1 LQNNINLV
9 TFKIQIFNRFLM
21 LNKFLLLI
29 FLSSTNLFLSQT
41 IRPEL
46 KGVVLDDSDGEPI
59 LGAKII
65 ASDGQKTITNI
76 LGEFIILKPTYPST
90 LIVSMFGFLSDTISI
105 SKDALLRINLK
116 KQVLEVS
123 TVVVTASRR
132 NQNIEDVPISMEII
146 RPELINNKGLAN
158 LEQVV
163 DQSPGVY
170 AMDGQVSIRGGGGF
184 AYGAGSR
191 VALLWNGVPMMSP
204 DIGDAKWNAI
214 PMEQT
219 SQIEILKGASSVLYG
234 SGALNGIIALTEKEP
249 SPKGNFSAKV
259 QSGVYGDPRRKSMQW
274 WDKNPTFHLVD
285 VYFGKS
291 FKNIGFTIGANAY
304 IDSGFRQGEN
314 EERYRIN
321 GSIYFK
327 PKKHSKLRTGISY
340 NAQYQDLGVFILW
353 KNDSMGY
360 QAQDNTLQR
369 QKAIRINV
377 DPYLKFYDK
386 YKNHHQLKTRYYL
399 VTTGND
405 ATVGDASIAD
415 LFYADY
421 QFQRKF
427 GTSINLSTGI
437 THNLGQVKSW
447 VFGDHISNN
456 SALYGQ
462 VESKFKLFDIT
473 TGIRIEH
480 YKLDDMKADSRFFI
494 NDSLSIPVNAI
505 FRMGLHYKLNPSSHL
520 RASFG
525 QGVRFPSIAERFI
538 STSIGGLTIFKNPN
552 LRPEKGWSSEIG
564 WKQIVK
570 IGNSWKGFFDVAAFI
585 NEYSNMTEFTF
596 GIYNPLTGES
606 LSSNGI
612 LDTETYNELLAQ
624 GIVLSQLVGFRATN
638 AEKARITG
646 LEFSFNSQ
654 GKIGNVELTTLMGYT
669 YMNPISLNQDPTY
682 RVSFSD
688 STSNMLKYRFNHL
701 AKIDI
706 QASYK
711 KFSFGI
717 SSRYNSFMKNIDLM
731 FILPIQTETGA
742 QFILPGLKEYRQKYN
757 KGSLVFDTRIM
768 FSITKELK
776 LNAIVNNLFNA
787 EYVSRPADLQA
798 PRNFLLQLQYAF

>member
-1 LQNNINLV
+1 MPKYFILFIL
-9 TFKIQIFNRFLM
+9 IL
-21 LNKFLLLI
+21 LNSKVFFSQTKGIVLDASNGDPI
-29 FLSSTNLFLSQT
+29 IGARIVLSS
-41 IRPEL
+41 
-46 KGVVLDDSDGEPI
+46 
-59 LGAKII
+59 
-65 ASDGQKTITNI
+65 GQKSITSNS
-76 LGEFIILKPTYPST
+76 GEFILSNVKYPNS
-90 LIVSMFGFLSDTISI
+90 LVVSMMGFISETVKL
-105 SKDALLRINLK
+105 SKDTLLTINLK
-116 KQVLEVS
+116 TQVQEIS
-123 TVVVTASRR
+123 DVVVTASRR

-146 RPELINNKGLAN
+146 KPELINNKGFSN
-158 LEQVV
+158 LEQAV

-204 DIGDAKWNAI
+204 DVGDAKWNAI

-259 QSGVYGDPRRKSMQW
+259 QSGVYGNPRRKSMQW
-274 WDKNPTFHLVD
+274 WDKNPTFHLAD

-291 FKNIGFTIGANAY
+291 YKYLGYTVGANAY
-304 IDSGFRQGEN
+304 LDSGFRQGEN
-314 EERYRIN
+314 EKRFRLN
-321 GSIYFK
+321 GSFYFK
-327 PKKHSKLRTGISY
+327 PKSNSKLKAGLSY

-353 KNDSMGY
+353 KNDTLGY
-360 QAQDNTLQR
+360 QAQDNTLSR

-377 DPYLKFYDK
+377 DPYIKFYDK
-386 YKNHHQLKTRYYL
+386 FQNQHQLKTRYYI
-399 VTTGND
+399 VTTGSD
-405 ATVGDASIAD
+405 AKVGDASIAD

-427 GTSINLSTGI
+427 GTSINLSAGI

-447 VFGDHISNN
+447 VFGDHISSN

-462 VESKFKLFDIT
+462 VESKFKQLDIT
-473 TGIRIEH
+473 AGMRIEH

-494 NDSLSIPVNAI
+494 NDSLSIPVYPI
-505 FRMGLHYKLNPSSHL
+505 FRMGMHYKLTPATHL

-525 QGVRFPSIAERFI
+525 QGVRFPSIAERFV
-538 STSIGGLTIFKNPN
+538 STSVGGLTIFKNPN
-552 LRPEKGWSSEIG
+552 LKPEKGWSSELG
-564 WKQIVK
+564 FKQLVK
-570 IGNSWKGFFDVAAFI
+570 LGSSWKGFFDVAAFI

-612 LDTETYNELLAQ
+612 LDTEAYNELIAQ

-646 LEFSFNSQ
+646 LELSFNSQ
-654 GKIGNVELTTLMGYT
+654 GKIGEVELTSLLGYT

-682 RVSFSD
+682 RISFSD
-688 STSNMLKYRFNHL
+688 STSNMLKYRFKHL
-701 AKIDI
+701 IKLDI
-706 QASYK
+706 QATYK
-711 KFSFGI
+711 KFSLGI
-717 SSRYNSFMKNIDLM
+717 SLRYNSFMKNIDLM
-731 FILPIQTETGA
+731 FEEPILTDTGQ
-742 QFILPGLKEYRQKYN
+742 QFILPGLKEYRKN
-757 KGSLVFDTRIM
+757 NSSGALVFDSRFIYH
-768 FSITKELK
+768 ITKEMK
-776 LNAIVNNLFNA
+776 LNLIVNNLFNA

>member
-1 LQNNINLV
+1 MTRYFILFIL
-9 TFKIQIFNRFLM
+9 IL
-21 LNKFLLLI
+21 LNSTVFFSQTKGIVLDASNGDPI
-29 FLSSTNLFLSQT
+29 IGARIVLSS
-41 IRPEL
+41 
-46 KGVVLDDSDGEPI
+46 
-59 LGAKII
+59 
-65 ASDGQKTITNI
+65 GQKSITSNS
-76 LGEFIILKPTYPST
+76 GEFILSNVKYPNS
-90 LIVSMFGFLSDTISI
+90 LVVSMMGFISETVKL
-105 SKDALLRINLK
+105 SKDTLLTINLK
-116 KQVLEVS
+116 TQVQEIS
-123 TVVVTASRR
+123 DVVVTASRR

-146 RPELINNKGLAN
+146 KPELINNKGFSN
-158 LEQVV
+158 LEQAV

-204 DIGDAKWNAI
+204 DLGDAKWNAI

-259 QSGVYGDPRRKSMQW
+259 QSGVYGNPRRKSMQW
-274 WDKNPTFHLVD
+274 WDKNPTFHLAD

-291 FKNIGFTIGANAY
+291 YKYLGYTVGANAY
-304 IDSGFRQGEN
+304 LDSGFRQGEN
-314 EERYRIN
+314 EKRFRLN
-321 GSIYFK
+321 GSFYFK
-327 PKKHSKLRTGISY
+327 PKSNSKLKAGLSY

-353 KNDSMGY
+353 KNDSQGY
-360 QAQDNTLQR
+360 QAQDNTLSR

-377 DPYLKFYDK
+377 DPYIKFYDK
-386 YKNHHQLKTRYYL
+386 FQNQHQLKTRYYI
-399 VTTGND
+399 VTTGSD
-405 ATVGDASIAD
+405 AKVGDASIAD

-427 GTSINLSTGI
+427 GTSINLSAGI

-447 VFGDHISNN
+447 VFGDHISSN

-462 VESKFKLFDIT
+462 VESKFKQLDIT
-473 TGIRIEH
+473 AGMRIEH

-494 NDSLSIPVNAI
+494 NDSLSIPVYPI
-505 FRMGLHYKLNPSSHL
+505 FRMGLHYKLTPATHL

-525 QGVRFPSIAERFI
+525 QGVRFPSIAERFV
-538 STSIGGLTIFKNPN
+538 STSVGGLTIFKNPN
-552 LRPEKGWSSEIG
+552 LKPEKGWSSELG
-564 WKQIVK
+564 FKQLVK
-570 IGNSWKGFFDVAAFI
+570 LGSSWKGFLDVAAFI

-606 LSSNGI
+606 LNSNGI
-612 LDTETYNELLAQ
+612 LDTEAYNELIAQ

-646 LEFSFNSQ
+646 LELSFNSQ
-654 GKIGNVELTTLMGYT
+654 GKIGEVELTSLLGYT

-682 RVSFSD
+682 RISFSD
-688 STSNMLKYRFNHL
+688 STSNMLKYRFKHL
-701 AKIDI
+701 IKLDI

-711 KFSFGI
+711 KFSLGI
-717 SSRYNSFMKNIDLM
+717 SLRYNSFMKNIDLM
-731 FILPIQTETGA
+731 FEEPILTDAGQ
-742 QFILPGLKEYRQKYN
+742 QFILPGLREYRKN
-757 KGSLVFDTRIM
+757 NSNGALVFDSRFI
-768 FSITKELK
+768 FHITKEMK
-776 LNAIVNNLFNA
+776 LNLIVNNLFNA

>member
-1 LQNNINLV
+1 MPKYFILFIL
-9 TFKIQIFNRFLM
+9 IL
-21 LNKFLLLI
+21 LNSTVFFSQTKGIVLDASNGDPI
-29 FLSSTNLFLSQT
+29 IGARIVLSS
-41 IRPEL
+41 
-46 KGVVLDDSDGEPI
+46 
-59 LGAKII
+59 
-65 ASDGQKTITNI
+65 GQKSITSNS
-76 LGEFIILKPTYPST
+76 GEFILSNVKYPNS
-90 LIVSMFGFLSDTISI
+90 LVVSMMGFISETIKL
-105 SKDALLRINLK
+105 SKDTLLTINLK
-116 KQVLEVS
+116 TQVQEIS
-123 TVVVTASRR
+123 DVVVTASRR

-146 RPELINNKGLAN
+146 KPELINNKGFSN
-158 LEQVV
+158 LEQAV

-204 DIGDAKWNAI
+204 DVGDAKWNAI

-259 QSGVYGDPRRKSMQW
+259 QSGVYGNPRRKSMQW
-274 WDKNPTFHLVD
+274 WDKNPTFHLAD

-291 FKNIGFTIGANAY
+291 YKYLGYTVGANAY
-304 IDSGFRQGEN
+304 LDSGFRQGEN
-314 EERYRIN
+314 EKRFRLN
-321 GSIYFK
+321 GSFYFK
-327 PKKHSKLRTGISY
+327 PKSNSKLKAGLSY

-353 KNDSMGY
+353 KNDTLGY
-360 QAQDNTLQR
+360 QAQDNTLSR

-377 DPYLKFYDK
+377 DPYIKFYDK
-386 YKNHHQLKTRYYL
+386 FQNQHQLKTRYYI
-399 VTTGND
+399 VTTGSD
-405 ATVGDASIAD
+405 AKVGDASIAD

-427 GTSINLSTGI
+427 GTSINLSAGI

-447 VFGDHISNN
+447 VFGDHISSN

-462 VESKFKLFDIT
+462 VESKFKQLDIT
-473 TGIRIEH
+473 AGMRIEH

-494 NDSLSIPVNAI
+494 NDSLSIPVYPI
-505 FRMGLHYKLNPSSHL
+505 FRMGMHYKLTPATHL

-525 QGVRFPSIAERFI
+525 QGVRFPSIAERFV
-538 STSIGGLTIFKNPN
+538 STSVGGLTIFKNPN
-552 LRPEKGWSSEIG
+552 LKPEKGWSSELG
-564 WKQIVK
+564 FKQLVK
-570 IGNSWKGFFDVAAFI
+570 LGSSWKGFFDVAAFI

-612 LDTETYNELLAQ
+612 LDTEAYNELIAQ

-654 GKIGNVELTTLMGYT
+654 GKIGEVELTSLLGYT

-682 RVSFSD
+682 RISFSD
-688 STSNMLKYRFNHL
+688 STSNMLKYRFKHL
-701 AKIDI
+701 VKMDI
-706 QASYK
+706 QATYK
-711 KFSFGI
+711 KFSLGI
-717 SSRYNSFMKNIDLM
+717 SLRYNSFMKNIDLM
-731 FILPIQTETGA
+731 FEEPILTDAGQ
-742 QFILPGLKEYRQKYN
+742 QFILPGLKEYRKN
-757 KGSLVFDTRIM
+757 NSSGALVFDSRFIYH
-768 FSITKELK
+768 ITKEMK
-776 LNAIVNNLFNA
+776 LNLIVNNLFNA

>member
-1 LQNNINLV
+1 MPKYFILFIL
-9 TFKIQIFNRFLM
+9 IL
-21 LNKFLLLI
+21 LNSTVFFSQTKGIVLDASNGDPI
-29 FLSSTNLFLSQT
+29 IGARIVLSS
-41 IRPEL
+41 
-46 KGVVLDDSDGEPI
+46 
-59 LGAKII
+59 
-65 ASDGQKTITNI
+65 GQKSITSTT
-76 LGEFIILKPTYPST
+76 GEFILSNVKYPNS
-90 LIVSMFGFLSDTISI
+90 LVVSMMGFISETVKL
-105 SKDALLRINLK
+105 SKDTLLTINLK
-116 KQVLEVS
+116 TQVQEVS

-146 RPELINNKGLAN
+146 KPELINNKGFSN
-158 LEQVV
+158 LEQAV

-204 DIGDAKWNAI
+204 DVGDAKWNAI

-259 QSGVYGDPRRKSMQW
+259 QSGVYGNPRRKSMQW
-274 WDKNPTFHLVD
+274 WDKNPTFHLAD

-291 FKNIGFTIGANAY
+291 YKYLGYTVGANAY
-304 IDSGFRQGEN
+304 LDSGFRQGEN
-314 EERYRIN
+314 EKRFRLN
-321 GSIYFK
+321 GSFYFK
-327 PKKHSKLRTGISY
+327 PKSNSKLKAGLSY
-340 NAQYQDLGVFILW
+340 NAQYQDMGVFILW
-353 KNDSMGY
+353 KNDTLGY
-360 QAQDNTLQR
+360 QAQDNTLSR

-377 DPYLKFYDK
+377 DPYIKFYDK
-386 YKNHHQLKTRYYL
+386 FQNQHQLKTRYYI
-399 VTTGND
+399 VTTGSD
-405 ATVGDASIAD
+405 AKVGDASIAD

-427 GTSINLSTGI
+427 GTSINLSAGI

-447 VFGDHISNN
+447 VFGDHISSN

-462 VESKFKLFDIT
+462 VESKFKQLDIT
-473 TGIRIEH
+473 AGMRIEH
-480 YKLDDMKADSRFFI
+480 YKLDEMKADSRFFI
-494 NDSLSIPVNAI
+494 NDSLSIPVYPI
-505 FRMGLHYKLNPSSHL
+505 FRMGMHYKLTPATHL

-525 QGVRFPSIAERFI
+525 QGVRFPSIAERFV
-538 STSIGGLTIFKNPN
+538 STSVGGLTIFKNPN
-552 LRPEKGWSSEIG
+552 LKPEKGWSSELG
-564 WKQIVK
+564 FKQLVK
-570 IGNSWKGFFDVAAFI
+570 LGSSWKGFFDVAAFI

-612 LDTETYNELLAQ
+612 LDTEAYNELIAQ

-654 GKIGNVELTTLMGYT
+654 GKIGNFEITSLLGYT
-669 YMNPISLNQDPTY
+669 YMNPISLNTNTNY
-682 RVSFSD
+682 RETFSD
-688 STSNMLKYRFNHL
+688 SSSNILKYRFRHL
-701 AKIDI
+701 AKLDI
-706 QASYK
+706 QATYK
-711 KFSFGI
+711 KFSLGF
-717 SSRYNSFMKNIDLM
+717 SSRYNSFMENIDLA
-731 FILPIQTETGA
+731 FEAPILTDAGQ
-742 QFILPGLKEYRQKYN
+742 QFILPGLREYRKKYN
-757 KGSLVFDTRIM
+757 NGSLVFDCR
-768 FSITKELK
+768 FLYQITKELK
-776 LNAIVNNLFNA
+776 INLIVNNLLNT
-787 EYVSRPADLQA
+787 EYVSRPGDIQA

>member
-1 LQNNINLV
+1 MPKYFILFIL
-9 TFKIQIFNRFLM
+9 IL
-21 LNKFLLLI
+21 LNSTVFFSQTKGIVLDASNGDPI
-29 FLSSTNLFLSQT
+29 IGARIVLSS
-41 IRPEL
+41 
-46 KGVVLDDSDGEPI
+46 
-59 LGAKII
+59 
-65 ASDGQKTITNI
+65 GQKSITSTT
-76 LGEFIILKPTYPST
+76 GEFILSNVKYPNS
-90 LIVSMFGFLSDTISI
+90 LVVSMMGFISETVKL
-105 SKDALLRINLK
+105 SKDSLLTINLK
-116 KQVLEVS
+116 TQVQEIS
-123 TVVVTASRR
+123 DVVVTASRR

-146 RPELINNKGLAN
+146 KPELINNKGFSN
-158 LEQVV
+158 LEQAV

-204 DIGDAKWNAI
+204 DLGDAKWNAI

-259 QSGVYGDPRRKSMQW
+259 QSGVYGNPRRKSMQW
-274 WDKNPTFHLVD
+274 WDKNPTFHLAD

-291 FKNIGFTIGANAY
+291 YKYLGYTVGANAY
-304 IDSGFRQGEN
+304 LDSGFRQGEN
-314 EERYRIN
+314 EKRFRLN
-321 GSIYFK
+321 GSFYFK
-327 PKKHSKLRTGISY
+327 PKSNSKLKAGLSY
-340 NAQYQDLGVFILW
+340 NAQYQDMGVFILW
-353 KNDSMGY
+353 KNDTLGY
-360 QAQDNTLQR
+360 QAQDNTLSR

-377 DPYLKFYDK
+377 DPYIKFYDK
-386 YKNHHQLKTRYYL
+386 FQNQHQLKTRYYL
-399 VTTGND
+399 VTSGNESK
-405 ATVGDASIAD
+405 VGDASIAD

-427 GTSINLSTGI
+427 GASMNLSAGI
-437 THNLGQVKSW
+437 THNSGQVKSW
-447 VFGDHISNN
+447 VFGDHISSN

-462 VESKFKLFDIT
+462 VESKFKQLDIT
-473 TGIRIEH
+473 AGMRIEH
-480 YKLDDMKADSRFFI
+480 YKLDEMKADSRFFI
-494 NDSLSIPVNAI
+494 NDSLSIPVYPI
-505 FRMGLHYKLNPSSHL
+505 FRMGMHYKLTPATHL

-525 QGVRFPSIAERFI
+525 QGVRFPSIAERFV
-538 STSIGGLTIFKNPN
+538 STSVGGLTIFKNPN
-552 LRPEKGWSSEIG
+552 LKPEKGWSSELG
-564 WKQIVK
+564 FKQLVK
-570 IGNSWKGFFDVAAFI
+570 LGSSWKGFFDVAAFI

-612 LDTETYNELLAQ
+612 LDTEAYNELIAQ

-654 GKIGNVELTTLMGYT
+654 GKIGEVELTSLLGYT

-682 RVSFSD
+682 RISFSD
-688 STSNMLKYRFNHL
+688 STSNMLKYRFKHL
-701 AKIDI
+701 VKLDI
-706 QASYK
+706 QATYK
-711 KFSFGI
+711 KFSLGI
-717 SSRYNSFMKNIDLM
+717 SLRYNSFMKNIDLM
-731 FILPIQTETGA
+731 FEEPILTDAGE
-742 QFILPGLKEYRQKYN
+742 QFILPGLKEYRKN
-757 KGSLVFDTRIM
+757 NSSGALVFDSRFIYH
-768 FSITKELK
+768 ITKEMK
-776 LNAIVNNLFNA
+776 LNLIVNNLFNA

>member
-1 LQNNINLV
+1 MPKYFILFIL
-9 TFKIQIFNRFLM
+9 IL
-21 LNKFLLLI
+21 LNSTVFFSQTKGIVLDASNGDPI
-29 FLSSTNLFLSQT
+29 IGARIVLSS
-41 IRPEL
+41 
-46 KGVVLDDSDGEPI
+46 
-59 LGAKII
+59 
-65 ASDGQKTITNI
+65 GQKSITSNT
-76 LGEFIILKPTYPST
+76 GEFILSNVKYPNS
-90 LIVSMFGFLSDTISI
+90 LVVSMLGFISETVKL
-105 SKDALLRINLK
+105 SKDTLLTINLK
-116 KQVLEVS
+116 TQVQEVS

-146 RPELINNKGLAN
+146 KPELINNKGFSN
-158 LEQVV
+158 LEQAV

-204 DIGDAKWNAI
+204 DVGDAKWNAI

-259 QSGVYGDPRRKSMQW
+259 QSGVYGNPRRKSMQW
-274 WDKNPTFHLVD
+274 WDKNPTFHLAD

-291 FKNIGFTIGANAY
+291 YKYLGYTVGANAY
-304 IDSGFRQGEN
+304 LDSGFRQGEN
-314 EERYRIN
+314 EKRFRLN
-321 GSIYFK
+321 GTFYFK
-327 PKKHSKLRTGISY
+327 PKSNSKLKAGLSY

-353 KNDSMGY
+353 KNDTLGY
-360 QAQDNTLQR
+360 QAQDNTLSR

-377 DPYLKFYDK
+377 DPYIKFYDK
-386 YKNHHQLKTRYYL
+386 FQNQHQLKTRYYI
-399 VTTGND
+399 VTTGSD
-405 ATVGDASIAD
+405 AKVGDASIAD

-427 GTSINLSTGI
+427 GPSTNLSAGI

-447 VFGDHISNN
+447 VFGDHISSN

-462 VESKFKLFDIT
+462 VESKFKQLDIT
-473 TGIRIEH
+473 AGMRIEH
-480 YKLDDMKADSRFFI
+480 YKLDEMKADSRFFI
-494 NDSLSIPVNAI
+494 NDSLSIPVYPV
-505 FRMGLHYKLNPSSHL
+505 FRMGLHYKLTPSTHL

-525 QGVRFPSIAERFI
+525 QGVRFPSIAERFV
-538 STSIGGLTIFKNPN
+538 STSVGGLTIFKNPN
-552 LRPEKGWSSEIG
+552 LKPEKGWSSELG
-564 WKQIVK
+564 FKQLVK
-570 IGNSWKGFFDVAAFI
+570 LGSSWKGFFDVAAFI

-612 LDTETYNELLAQ
+612 LDTEAYNELIAQ
-624 GIVLSQLVGFRATN
+624 GILLSQLVGFRATN

-654 GKIGNVELTTLMGYT
+654 GKIGEVELTSLLGYT

-682 RVSFSD
+682 RISFSD
-688 STSNMLKYRFNHL
+688 STSNMLKYRFKHL
-701 AKIDI
+701 VKLDI
-706 QASYK
+706 QATYK
-711 KFSFGI
+711 KFSLGI
-717 SSRYNSFMKNIDLM
+717 SLRYNSFMKNIDLM
-731 FILPIQTETGA
+731 FEEPILTDAGQ
-742 QFILPGLKEYRQKYN
+742 QFILPGLKEYRKN
-757 KGSLVFDTRIM
+757 NSIGALVFDSRFIYH
-768 FSITKELK
+768 ITKEMK
-776 LNAIVNNLFNA
+776 LNLIVNNLFNA

-798 PRNFLLQLQYAF
+798 PRNFLIQLQYAF

>member
-1 LQNNINLV
+1 MPKYFILFIL
-9 TFKIQIFNRFLM
+9 IL
-21 LNKFLLLI
+21 LNSTVFFSQTKGIVLDASNGDPI
-29 FLSSTNLFLSQT
+29 IGARIVLSS
-41 IRPEL
+41 
-46 KGVVLDDSDGEPI
+46 
-59 LGAKII
+59 
-65 ASDGQKTITNI
+65 GQKSITSNS
-76 LGEFIILKPTYPST
+76 GEFILSNVKYPNS
-90 LIVSMFGFLSDTISI
+90 LVVSMMGFISETVKL
-105 SKDALLRINLK
+105 SKDTLLTINLK
-116 KQVLEVS
+116 TQVQEIS
-123 TVVVTASRR
+123 DVVVTASRR

-146 RPELINNKGLAN
+146 KPELINNKGFSN
-158 LEQVV
+158 LEQAV

-191 VALLWNGVPMMSP
+191 IALLWNGVPMMSP
-204 DIGDAKWNAI
+204 DVGDAKWNAI

-259 QSGVYGDPRRKSMQW
+259 QSGVYGNPRRKSMQW
-274 WDKNPTFHLVD
+274 WDKNPTFHLAD

-291 FKNIGFTIGANAY
+291 YKYLGYTVGANAY
-304 IDSGFRQGEN
+304 LDSGFRQGEN
-314 EERYRIN
+314 EKRFRLN
-321 GSIYFK
+321 GTFYFK
-327 PKKHSKLRTGISY
+327 PKSNSKLKAGLSY

-353 KNDSMGY
+353 KNDTLGY
-360 QAQDNTLQR
+360 QAQDNTLSR

-377 DPYLKFYDK
+377 DPYIKFYDK
-386 YKNHHQLKTRYYL
+386 FQNQHQLKTRYYI

-405 ATVGDASIAD
+405 ASVGDASIAD

-427 GTSINLSTGI
+427 GSSINLSAGI

-447 VFGDHISNN
+447 VFGDHISSN

-462 VESKFKLFDIT
+462 VESKFKQLDIT
-473 TGIRIEH
+473 AGMRIEH
-480 YKLDDMKADSRFFI
+480 YKLDEMKADSRFFI
-494 NDSLSIPVNAI
+494 NDSLSIPVYPI
-505 FRMGLHYKLNPSSHL
+505 FRMGLHYKLTPATHL

-525 QGVRFPSIAERFI
+525 QGVRFPSIAERFV
-538 STSIGGLTIFKNPN
+538 STSVGGLTIFKNPN
-552 LRPEKGWSSEIG
+552 LKPEKGWSSELG
-564 WKQIVK
+564 FKQLVK
-570 IGNSWKGFFDVAAFI
+570 LGSSWKGFLDVAAFI

-612 LDTETYNELLAQ
+612 LDTEAYNELIAQ
-624 GIVLSQLVGFRATN
+624 GILLSQLVGFRATN

-654 GKIGNVELTTLMGYT
+654 GKIGEVELTSLLGYT

-682 RVSFSD
+682 RISFSD
-688 STSNMLKYRFNHL
+688 STSNMLKYRFKHL
-701 AKIDI
+701 VKLDI
-706 QASYK
+706 QATYK
-711 KFSFGI
+711 KFSLGI
-717 SSRYNSFMKNIDLM
+717 SLRYNSFMKNIDLM
-731 FILPIQTETGA
+731 FEEPILTDAGQ
-742 QFILPGLKEYRQKYN
+742 QFILPGLKEYRN
-757 KGSLVFDTRIM
+757 NNSSGALVFDSRFIYH
-768 FSITKELK
+768 ITKEMK
-776 LNAIVNNLFNA
+776 LNLIINNLFNA

>member
-1 LQNNINLV
+1 MPKYFILFIL
-9 TFKIQIFNRFLM
+9 IL
-21 LNKFLLLI
+21 LNSKVFFSQTKGIVLDASNGDPI
-29 FLSSTNLFLSQT
+29 IGARIVLSS
-41 IRPEL
+41 
-46 KGVVLDDSDGEPI
+46 
-59 LGAKII
+59 
-65 ASDGQKTITNI
+65 GQKSITSNT
-76 LGEFIILKPTYPST
+76 GEFILSNVKYPNS
-90 LIVSMFGFLSDTISI
+90 LVVSMMGFISETVKL
-105 SKDALLRINLK
+105 SKDTLLTINLK
-116 KQVLEVS
+116 TQVQEIS
-123 TVVVTASRR
+123 DVVVTASRR

-146 RPELINNKGLAN
+146 KPELINNKGFSN
-158 LEQVV
+158 LEQAV

-204 DIGDAKWNAI
+204 DVGDAKWNAI

-259 QSGVYGDPRRKSMQW
+259 QSGVYGNPRRKSMQW
-274 WDKNPTFHLVD
+274 WDKNPTFHLAD

-291 FKNIGFTIGANAY
+291 YKYLGYTVGANAY
-304 IDSGFRQGEN
+304 LDSGFRQGEN
-314 EERYRIN
+314 EKRFRLN
-321 GSIYFK
+321 GSFYFK
-327 PKKHSKLRTGISY
+327 PKSNSKLKAGLSY
-340 NAQYQDLGVFILW
+340 NAQYQDIGVFILW
-353 KNDSMGY
+353 KNDTLGY
-360 QAQDNTLQR
+360 QAQDNTLSR

-377 DPYLKFYDK
+377 DPYIKFYDK
-386 YKNHHQLKTRYYL
+386 FQNQHQLKTRYYI
-399 VTTGND
+399 VTTGSD
-405 ATVGDASIAD
+405 AKVGDASIAD

-427 GTSINLSTGI
+427 GTSINLSAGI

-447 VFGDHISNN
+447 VFGDHISSN

-462 VESKFKLFDIT
+462 VESKFKQLDIT
-473 TGIRIEH
+473 AGMRIEH

-494 NDSLSIPVNAI
+494 NDSLSIPVYPI
-505 FRMGLHYKLNPSSHL
+505 FRMGLHYKLTPATHL

-525 QGVRFPSIAERFI
+525 QGVRFPSIAERFV
-538 STSIGGLTIFKNPN
+538 STSVGGLTIFKNPN
-552 LRPEKGWSSEIG
+552 LKPEKGWSSELG
-564 WKQIVK
+564 FKQLVK
-570 IGNSWKGFFDVAAFI
+570 LGSSWKGFFDVAAFI

-612 LDTETYNELLAQ
+612 LDTEAYNELIAQ

-654 GKIGNVELTTLMGYT
+654 GKIGEVELTSLLGYT

-682 RVSFSD
+682 RISFSD
-688 STSNMLKYRFNHL
+688 STSNMLKYRFKHL
-701 AKIDI
+701 VKMDI
-706 QASYK
+706 QATYK
-711 KFSFGI
+711 KFSLGI
-717 SSRYNSFMKNIDLM
+717 SLRYNSFMKNIDLM
-731 FILPIQTETGA
+731 FEEPILTDTGQ
-742 QFILPGLKEYRQKYN
+742 QFILPGLREYRKN
-757 KGSLVFDTRIM
+757 NSNGALVFDSRFIYH
-768 FSITKELK
+768 ITKEMK
-776 LNAIVNNLFNA
+776 LNLIVNNLFNA

>member
-1 LQNNINLV
+1 MPKYFILFIL
-9 TFKIQIFNRFLM
+9 IL
-21 LNKFLLLI
+21 LNSTVFFSQTKGIVLDASNGDPI
-29 FLSSTNLFLSQT
+29 IGARIVLSS
-41 IRPEL
+41 
-46 KGVVLDDSDGEPI
+46 
-59 LGAKII
+59 
-65 ASDGQKTITNI
+65 GQKSITSNS
-76 LGEFIILKPTYPST
+76 GEFILSNVKYPNS
-90 LIVSMFGFLSDTISI
+90 LVVSMMGFISETVKL
-105 SKDALLRINLK
+105 SKDTLLTINLK
-116 KQVLEVS
+116 TQVQEIS
-123 TVVVTASRR
+123 DVVVTASRR

-146 RPELINNKGLAN
+146 KPELINNKGFSN
-158 LEQVV
+158 LEQAV

-191 VALLWNGVPMMSP
+191 IALLWNGVPMMSP
-204 DIGDAKWNAI
+204 DVGDAKWNAI

-259 QSGVYGDPRRKSMQW
+259 QSGVYGNPRRKSMQW
-274 WDKNPTFHLVD
+274 WDKNPTFHLAD

-291 FKNIGFTIGANAY
+291 YKYLGYTVGANAY
-304 IDSGFRQGEN
+304 LDSGFRQGEN
-314 EERYRIN
+314 EKRFRLN
-321 GSIYFK
+321 GSFYFK
-327 PKKHSKLRTGISY
+327 PKSNSKLKAGLSY

-353 KNDSMGY
+353 KNDTLGY
-360 QAQDNTLQR
+360 QAQDNTLSR

-377 DPYLKFYDK
+377 DPYIKFYDK
-386 YKNHHQLKTRYYL
+386 FQNQHQLKTRYYI
-399 VTTGND
+399 VTTGSD
-405 ATVGDASIAD
+405 AKVGDASIAD

-427 GTSINLSTGI
+427 GTSINLSAGI

-447 VFGDHISNN
+447 VFGDHISSN

-462 VESKFKLFDIT
+462 VESKFKQLDIT
-473 TGIRIEH
+473 AGMRIEH
-480 YKLDDMKADSRFFI
+480 YKLDDMKADSRFLI
-494 NDSLSIPVNAI
+494 NDSLSIPVYPI
-505 FRMGLHYKLNPSSHL
+505 FRMGLHYKLTPATHL

-525 QGVRFPSIAERFI
+525 QGVRFPSIAERFV
-538 STSIGGLTIFKNPN
+538 STSVGGLTIFKNPN
-552 LRPEKGWSSEIG
+552 LKPEKGWSSELG
-564 WKQIVK
+564 FKQLVK
-570 IGNSWKGFFDVAAFI
+570 LGSSWKGFLDVAAFI

-612 LDTETYNELLAQ
+612 LDTEAYNELIAQ
-624 GIVLSQLVGFRATN
+624 GILLSQLVGFRATN

-654 GKIGNVELTTLMGYT
+654 GKIGEVELTSLLGYT

-682 RVSFSD
+682 RISFSD
-688 STSNMLKYRFNHL
+688 STSNMLKYRFKHL
-701 AKIDI
+701 VKLDI
-706 QASYK
+706 QATYK
-711 KFSFGI
+711 KFSLGI
-717 SSRYNSFMKNIDLM
+717 SLRYNSFMKNIDLM
-731 FILPIQTETGA
+731 FEEPILTDAGQ
-742 QFILPGLKEYRQKYN
+742 QFILPGLKEYRKN
-757 KGSLVFDTRIM
+757 NSSGALVFDSRFIYH
-768 FSITKELK
+768 ITKEMK
-776 LNAIVNNLFNA
+776 LNLIVNNLFNA

>member
-1 LQNNINLV
+1 MPKYFILFIL
-9 TFKIQIFNRFLM
+9 IL
-21 LNKFLLLI
+21 LN
-29 FLSSTNLFLSQT
+29 STVFFSQT
-41 IRPEL
+41 
-46 KGVVLDDSDGEPI
+46 KGIVLDASNGDPI
-59 LGAKII
+59 IGARIVLL
-65 ASDGQKTITNI
+65 SGQKSITSNT
-76 LGEFIILKPTYPST
+76 GEFILSNVKYPNS
-90 LIVSMFGFLSDTISI
+90 LVVSMMGFISETIKL
-105 SKDALLRINLK
+105 SKDTLLTINLK
-116 KQVLEVS
+116 TQVQEIS
-123 TVVVTASRR
+123 DVVVTASRR

-146 RPELINNKGLAN
+146 KPELINNKGFSN
-158 LEQVV
+158 LEQAV

-204 DIGDAKWNAI
+204 DVGDAKWNAI

-259 QSGVYGDPRRKSMQW
+259 QSGVYGNPRRKSMQW
-274 WDKNPTFHLVD
+274 WDKNPTFHLAD

-291 FKNIGFTIGANAY
+291 YKYLGYTVGANAY
-304 IDSGFRQGEN
+304 LDSGFRQGEN
-314 EERYRIN
+314 EKRFRLN
-321 GSIYFK
+321 GSFYFK
-327 PKKHSKLRTGISY
+327 PKSNSKLKAGLSY
-340 NAQYQDLGVFILW
+340 NAQYQDMGVFILW
-353 KNDSMGY
+353 KNDTLGY
-360 QAQDNTLQR
+360 QAQDNTLSR

-377 DPYLKFYDK
+377 DPYIKFYDK
-386 YKNHHQLKTRYYL
+386 FQNQHQLKTRYYL
-399 VTTGND
+399 VTSGNESK
-405 ATVGDASIAD
+405 VGDASIAD

-427 GTSINLSTGI
+427 GTSINLSAGI

-447 VFGDHISNN
+447 VFGDHISSN

-462 VESKFKLFDIT
+462 VESKFKQLDIT
-473 TGIRIEH
+473 AGMRIEH
-480 YKLDDMKADSRFFI
+480 YKLDEMKADSRFFI
-494 NDSLSIPVNAI
+494 NDSLSIPVYPI
-505 FRMGLHYKLNPSSHL
+505 FRMGMHYKLTPATHI

-525 QGVRFPSIAERFI
+525 QGVRFPSIAERFV
-538 STSIGGLTIFKNPN
+538 STSVGGLTIFKNPN
-552 LRPEKGWSSEIG
+552 LKPEKGWSSELG
-564 WKQIVK
+564 FKQLVK
-570 IGNSWKGFFDVAAFI
+570 LGSSWKGFFDVAAFI

-612 LDTETYNELLAQ
+612 LDTEAYNELIAQ

-654 GKIGNVELTTLMGYT
+654 GKIGEVELTSLLGYT
-669 YMNPISLNQDPTY
+669 YMNPISLNQDSTY
-682 RVSFSD
+682 RISFSD
-688 STSNMLKYRFNHL
+688 STSNMLKYRFKHL
-701 AKIDI
+701 VKLDI
-706 QASYK
+706 QATYK
-711 KFSFGI
+711 KFSLGV
-717 SSRYNSFMKNIDLM
+717 SLRYNSFMKNIDLM
-731 FILPIQTETGA
+731 FEEPILTDAGE
-742 QFILPGLKEYRQKYN
+742 QFILPGLKEYRKN
-757 KGSLVFDTRIM
+757 NSSGALVFDSRFIYH
-768 FSITKELK
+768 ITKEMK
-776 LNAIVNNLFNA
+776 LNLIVNNLFNA

>member
-1 LQNNINLV
+1 MTKYFILFIL
-9 TFKIQIFNRFLM
+9 IL
-21 LNKFLLLI
+21 LNSKVFFSQTKGIVLDASNGDPI
-29 FLSSTNLFLSQT
+29 IGARIVLSS
-41 IRPEL
+41 
-46 KGVVLDDSDGEPI
+46 
-59 LGAKII
+59 
-65 ASDGQKTITNI
+65 GQKSITSNT
-76 LGEFIILKPTYPST
+76 GEFILSNVKYPNS
-90 LIVSMFGFLSDTISI
+90 LVVSMMGFISETVKL
-105 SKDALLRINLK
+105 SKDTLLTINLK
-116 KQVLEVS
+116 TQVQEIS
-123 TVVVTASRR
+123 GVVVTASRR

-146 RPELINNKGLAN
+146 KPELINNKGFSN
-158 LEQVV
+158 LEQAV

-204 DIGDAKWNAI
+204 DVGDAKWNAI

-259 QSGVYGDPRRKSMQW
+259 QSGVYGNPRRKSMQW
-274 WDKNPTFHLVD
+274 WDKNPTFHLAD

-291 FKNIGFTIGANAY
+291 YKYLGYTVGANAY
-304 IDSGFRQGEN
+304 LDSGFRQGEN
-314 EERYRIN
+314 EKRFRLN
-321 GSIYFK
+321 GSFYFK
-327 PKKHSKLRTGISY
+327 PKSNSKLKAGLSY
-340 NAQYQDLGVFILW
+340 NAQYQDMGVFILW
-353 KNDSMGY
+353 KNDTLGY
-360 QAQDNTLQR
+360 QAQDNTLSR

-377 DPYLKFYDK
+377 DPYIKFYDK
-386 YKNHHQLKTRYYL
+386 FQNQHQLKTRYYI
-399 VTTGND
+399 VTTGSD
-405 ATVGDASIAD
+405 AKVGDASIAD

-427 GTSINLSTGI
+427 GTSINLSAGI

-447 VFGDHISNN
+447 VFGDHISSN

-462 VESKFKLFDIT
+462 VESKFKQLDIT
-473 TGIRIEH
+473 AGMRIEH

-494 NDSLSIPVNAI
+494 NDSLSIPVYPI
-505 FRMGLHYKLNPSSHL
+505 FRMGMHYKLTPATHL

-525 QGVRFPSIAERFI
+525 QGVRFPSIAERFV
-538 STSIGGLTIFKNPN
+538 STSVGGLTIFKNPN
-552 LRPEKGWSSEIG
+552 LKPEKGWSSELG
-564 WKQIVK
+564 FKQLVK
-570 IGNSWKGFFDVAAFI
+570 LGSSWKGFFDVAAFI

-612 LDTETYNELLAQ
+612 LDTEAYNELIAQ

-646 LEFSFNSQ
+646 LELSFNSQ
-654 GKIGNVELTTLMGYT
+654 GKIGEVELTSLLGYT

-682 RVSFSD
+682 RISFSD
-688 STSNMLKYRFNHL
+688 STSNMLKYRFKHL
-701 AKIDI
+701 VKMDI
-706 QASYK
+706 QATYK
-711 KFSFGI
+711 KFSLGI
-717 SSRYNSFMKNIDLM
+717 SLRYNSFMKNIDLM
-731 FILPIQTETGA
+731 FEEPILTDTGQ
-742 QFILPGLKEYRQKYN
+742 QFILPGLKEYRKN
-757 KGSLVFDTRIM
+757 NSSGALVFDSRFIYH
-768 FSITKELK
+768 ITKEMK
-776 LNAIVNNLFNA
+776 LNLIVNNLFNA

>member
-1 LQNNINLV
+1 MTRYFILFIL
-9 TFKIQIFNRFLM
+9 IL
-21 LNKFLLLI
+21 LNSIVFFSQTKVIVLDASNGDPI
-29 FLSSTNLFLSQT
+29 IGARIHLSS
-41 IRPEL
+41 
-46 KGVVLDDSDGEPI
+46 
-59 LGAKII
+59 
-65 ASDGQKTITNI
+65 GQKSITSNT
-76 LGEFIILKPTYPST
+76 GEFILSNVKYPNS
-90 LIVSMFGFLSDTISI
+90 LVVSMMGFISETVKL
-105 SKDALLRINLK
+105 SKDTLLTINLK
-116 KQVLEVS
+116 TQVQEIS
-123 TVVVTASRR
+123 DVVVTASRR

-146 RPELINNKGLAN
+146 KPELINNKGFSN
-158 LEQVV
+158 LEQAV

-204 DIGDAKWNAI
+204 DLGDAKWNAI

-259 QSGVYGDPRRKSMQW
+259 QSGVYGNPRRKSMQW
-274 WDKNPTFHLVD
+274 WDKNPTFHLAD

-291 FKNIGFTIGANAY
+291 YKYLGYTVGANAY
-304 IDSGFRQGEN
+304 LDSGFRQGEN
-314 EERYRIN
+314 EKRFRLN
-321 GSIYFK
+321 GSFYFK
-327 PKKHSKLRTGISY
+327 PKSNSKLKGGLSY

-353 KNDSMGY
+353 KNDTMGY
-360 QAQDNTLQR
+360 QAQDNTLSR

-377 DPYLKFYDK
+377 DPYIKFYDK
-386 YKNHHQLKTRYYL
+386 FQNQHQLKTRYYI
-399 VTTGND
+399 VTTGSD
-405 ATVGDASIAD
+405 AKVGDASIAD

-427 GTSINLSTGI
+427 GTSINLSAGI

-447 VFGDHISNN
+447 VFGDHISSN

-462 VESKFKLFDIT
+462 VESKLNRLDIT
-473 TGIRIEH
+473 AGMRIEH

-494 NDSLSIPVNAI
+494 NDSLSIPVYPI
-505 FRMGLHYKLNPSSHL
+505 FRMGLHYKLTPASHL

-525 QGVRFPSIAERFI
+525 QGVRFPSIAERFV
-538 STSIGGLTIFKNPN
+538 STSVGGLTIFKNPN
-552 LRPEKGWSSEIG
+552 LKPEKGWSSELG
-564 WKQIVK
+564 FKQLVK
-570 IGNSWKGFFDVAAFI
+570 LGSSWKGFFDVAAFI

-612 LDTETYNELLAQ
+612 LDTEAYNELIAQ
-624 GIVLSQLVGFRATN
+624 GIMLSQLVGFRATN

-654 GKIGNVELTTLMGYT
+654 GKIGEVDLTSLLGYT

-682 RVSFSD
+682 RISFSD
-688 STSNMLKYRFNHL
+688 STSNMLKYRFKHL
-701 AKIDI
+701 VKLDI
-706 QASYK
+706 QATYK
-711 KFSFGI
+711 KFGLGI
-717 SSRYNSFMKNIDLM
+717 SLRYNSFMENIDLM
-731 FILPIQTETGA
+731 FEEPITTDVGEI
-742 QFILPGLKEYRQKYN
+742 FILPGLREYRKN
-757 KGSLVFDTRIM
+757 NSNGALVFDSRFIYH
-768 FSITKELK
+768 ITKEMK
-776 LNAIVNNLFNA
+776 LNLIVNNLFNA
-787 EYVSRPADLQA
+787 EYVTRPADLQA

>member
-1 LQNNINLV
+1 MAKYFILFIL
-9 TFKIQIFNRFLM
+9 IL
-21 LNKFLLLI
+21 LNSKVFFSQTKGIVLDASNGARI
-29 FLSSTNLFLSQT
+29 IGARIVLSS
-41 IRPEL
+41 
-46 KGVVLDDSDGEPI
+46 
-59 LGAKII
+59 
-65 ASDGQKTITNI
+65 GQKSITSNT
-76 LGEFIILKPTYPST
+76 GEFILSNVKYPNS
-90 LIVSMFGFLSDTISI
+90 LVVSMMGFISETVKL
-105 SKDALLRINLK
+105 SKDTLLTINLK
-116 KQVLEVS
+116 TQVQEIS
-123 TVVVTASRR
+123 DVVVTASRR

-146 RPELINNKGLAN
+146 KPELINNKGFSN
-158 LEQVV
+158 LEQAV

-204 DIGDAKWNAI
+204 DVGDAKWNAI

-259 QSGVYGDPRRKSMQW
+259 QSGVYGNPRRKSMQW
-274 WDKNPTFHLVD
+274 WDKNPTFHLAD

-291 FKNIGFTIGANAY
+291 YKYLGYTVGANAY
-304 IDSGFRQGEN
+304 LDSGFRQGEN
-314 EERYRIN
+314 EKRFRLN
-321 GSIYFK
+321 GSFYFK
-327 PKKHSKLRTGISY
+327 PKSNSKLKAGLSY

-353 KNDSMGY
+353 KNDTLGY
-360 QAQDNTLQR
+360 QAQDNTLSR

-377 DPYLKFYDK
+377 DPYIKFYDK
-386 YKNHHQLKTRYYL
+386 FQNQHQLKTRYYI
-399 VTTGND
+399 VTTGSD
-405 ATVGDASIAD
+405 AKVGDASIAD

-427 GTSINLSTGI
+427 GTSINLSAGI

-447 VFGDHISNN
+447 VFGDHISSN

-462 VESKFKLFDIT
+462 VESKLNRLDIT
-473 TGIRIEH
+473 AGMRIEH
-480 YKLDDMKADSRFFI
+480 YKLDTMPVDSRFKL
-494 NDSLSIPVNAI
+494 NDSLSIPVYPI
-505 FRMGLHYKLNPSSHL
+505 FRMGLHYKLTPATHL

-525 QGVRFPSIAERFI
+525 QGVRFPSIAERFV
-538 STSIGGLTIFKNPN
+538 STSVGGLTIFKNPN
-552 LRPEKGWSSEIG
+552 LKPEKGWSSELG
-564 WKQIVK
+564 FKQLVK
-570 IGNSWKGFFDVAAFI
+570 LGSSWKGFLDVAAFI
-585 NEYSNMTEFTF
+585 NEYKNMTEFTF

-612 LDTETYNELLAQ
+612 LDTEAYNELIAQ

-654 GKIGNVELTTLMGYT
+654 GKIGEVELTSLLGYT
-669 YMNPISLNQDPTY
+669 YMNPISLNQDPSY
-682 RVSFSD
+682 RISFSD
-688 STSNMLKYRFNHL
+688 STSNMLKYRFKHL
-701 AKIDI
+701 VKMDI
-706 QASYK
+706 QATYK
-711 KFSFGI
+711 KFSLGI
-717 SSRYNSFMKNIDLM
+717 SLRYNSFMKNIDLM
-731 FILPIQTETGA
+731 FEEPILTDTGQ
-742 QFILPGLKEYRQKYN
+742 QFILPGLKEYRKN
-757 KGSLVFDTRIM
+757 NRSGALVFDSRFIYH
-768 FSITKELK
+768 ITKEIK
-776 LNAIVNNLFNA
+776 LNLIVNNLFNA

>member
-1 LQNNINLV
+1 MPKYFILFIL
-9 TFKIQIFNRFLM
+9 IL
-21 LNKFLLLI
+21 LNSTVFFSQTKGIVLDASNGDPI
-29 FLSSTNLFLSQT
+29 IGARIVLSS
-41 IRPEL
+41 
-46 KGVVLDDSDGEPI
+46 
-59 LGAKII
+59 
-65 ASDGQKTITNI
+65 GQKSITSNS
-76 LGEFIILKPTYPST
+76 GEFILSNVKYPNS
-90 LIVSMFGFLSDTISI
+90 LVVSMMGFISETVKL
-105 SKDALLRINLK
+105 SKDTLLTINLK
-116 KQVLEVS
+116 TQVQEIS
-123 TVVVTASRR
+123 DVVVTASRR

-146 RPELINNKGLAN
+146 KPELINNKGFSN
-158 LEQVV
+158 LEQAV

-204 DIGDAKWNAI
+204 DVGDAKWNAI

-259 QSGVYGDPRRKSMQW
+259 QSGVYGNPRRKSMQW
-274 WDKNPTFHLVD
+274 WDKNPTFHLAD

-291 FKNIGFTIGANAY
+291 YKYLGYTVGANAY
-304 IDSGFRQGEN
+304 LDSGFRQGEN
-314 EERYRIN
+314 EKRFRLN
-321 GSIYFK
+321 GTFYFK
-327 PKKHSKLRTGISY
+327 PKSNSKLKAGLSY

-353 KNDSMGY
+353 KNDTLGY
-360 QAQDNTLQR
+360 QAQDNTLSR

-377 DPYLKFYDK
+377 DPYIKFYDK
-386 YKNHHQLKTRYYL
+386 FQNQHQLKTRYYI

-405 ATVGDASIAD
+405 ASVGDASIAD

-427 GTSINLSTGI
+427 GSSINLSAGI

-447 VFGDHISNN
+447 VFGDHISSN

-462 VESKFKLFDIT
+462 VESKFKQLDIT
-473 TGIRIEH
+473 AGMRIEH
-480 YKLDDMKADSRFFI
+480 YKLDEMKADSRFFI
-494 NDSLSIPVNAI
+494 NDSLSIPVYPI
-505 FRMGLHYKLNPSSHL
+505 FRMGLHYKLTPATHL

-525 QGVRFPSIAERFI
+525 QGVRFPSIAERFV
-538 STSIGGLTIFKNPN
+538 STSVGGLTIFKNPN
-552 LRPEKGWSSEIG
+552 LKPEKGWSSELG
-564 WKQIVK
+564 FKQLVK
-570 IGNSWKGFFDVAAFI
+570 LGSSWKGFLDVAAFI

-612 LDTETYNELLAQ
+612 LDTEAYNELIAQ
-624 GIVLSQLVGFRATN
+624 GILLSQLVGFRATN

-654 GKIGNVELTTLMGYT
+654 GKIGEVELTSLLGYT

-682 RVSFSD
+682 RISFSD
-688 STSNMLKYRFNHL
+688 STSNMLKYRFKHL
-701 AKIDI
+701 VKLDI
-706 QASYK
+706 QATYK
-711 KFSFGI
+711 KFSLGI
-717 SSRYNSFMKNIDLM
+717 SLRYNSFMKNIDLM
-731 FILPIQTETGA
+731 FEEPILTDAGQ
-742 QFILPGLKEYRQKYN
+742 QFILPGLKEYRN
-757 KGSLVFDTRIM
+757 NNSSGALVFDSRFIYH
-768 FSITKELK
+768 ITKEMK
-776 LNAIVNNLFNA
+776 LNLIINNLFNA

>member
-1 LQNNINLV
+1 MPKYFILFIL
-9 TFKIQIFNRFLM
+9 IL
-21 LNKFLLLI
+21 LNSTVFFSQTKGIVLDASNGDPI
-29 FLSSTNLFLSQT
+29 IGARIVLSS
-41 IRPEL
+41 
-46 KGVVLDDSDGEPI
+46 
-59 LGAKII
+59 
-65 ASDGQKTITNI
+65 GQKSITSNT
-76 LGEFIILKPTYPST
+76 GEFILSNVKYPNS
-90 LIVSMFGFLSDTISI
+90 LVVSMMGFISETVKL
-105 SKDALLRINLK
+105 SKDTLLTINLK
-116 KQVLEVS
+116 TQVQEIS
-123 TVVVTASRR
+123 DVVVTASRR

-146 RPELINNKGLAN
+146 KPELINNKGFSN
-158 LEQVV
+158 LEQAV

-204 DIGDAKWNAI
+204 DVGDAKWNAI

-259 QSGVYGDPRRKSMQW
+259 QSGVYGNPRRKSMQW
-274 WDKNPTFHLVD
+274 WDKNPTFHLAD

-291 FKNIGFTIGANAY
+291 YKYLGYTVGANAY
-304 IDSGFRQGEN
+304 LDSGFRQGEN
-314 EERYRIN
+314 EKRFRLN
-321 GSIYFK
+321 GSFYFK
-327 PKKHSKLRTGISY
+327 PKSNSKLKAGLSY

-353 KNDSMGY
+353 KNDTLGY
-360 QAQDNTLQR
+360 QAQDNTLSR

-377 DPYLKFYDK
+377 DPYIKFYDK
-386 YKNHHQLKTRYYL
+386 FQNQHQLKTRYYI
-399 VTTGND
+399 VTTGSD
-405 ATVGDASIAD
+405 AKVGDASIAD

-427 GTSINLSTGI
+427 GTSINLSAGI

-447 VFGDHISNN
+447 VFGDHISSN

-462 VESKFKLFDIT
+462 VESKLNRLDIT
-473 TGIRIEH
+473 AGMRIEH

-494 NDSLSIPVNAI
+494 NDSLSIPVYPI
-505 FRMGLHYKLNPSSHL
+505 FRMGLHYKLTPATHL

-525 QGVRFPSIAERFI
+525 QGVRFPSIAERFV
-538 STSIGGLTIFKNPN
+538 STSVGGLTIFKNPN
-552 LRPEKGWSSEIG
+552 LKPEKGWSSELG
-564 WKQIVK
+564 FKQLVK
-570 IGNSWKGFFDVAAFI
+570 LGSSWKGFFDVAAFI

-612 LDTETYNELLAQ
+612 LDTEAYNELIAQ

-654 GKIGNVELTTLMGYT
+654 GKIGEVELTSLLGYT

-682 RVSFSD
+682 RISFSD
-688 STSNMLKYRFNHL
+688 STSNMLKYRFKHL
-701 AKIDI
+701 VKLDI
-706 QASYK
+706 QATYK
-711 KFSFGI
+711 KFSLGI
-717 SSRYNSFMKNIDLM
+717 SLRYNSFMKNIDLM
-731 FILPIQTETGA
+731 FEEPILTDTGQ
-742 QFILPGLKEYRQKYN
+742 QFILPGLKEYRKN
-757 KGSLVFDTRIM
+757 NSSGALVFDSRFIYH
-768 FSITKELK
+768 ITKEMK
-776 LNAIVNNLFNA
+776 LNLIVNNLFNA

>member
-1 LQNNINLV
+1 MPKYFILFIL
-9 TFKIQIFNRFLM
+9 IL
-21 LNKFLLLI
+21 LN
-29 FLSSTNLFLSQT
+29 STVFFSQT
-41 IRPEL
+41 
-46 KGVVLDDSDGEPI
+46 KGIVLDASNGDPI
-59 LGAKII
+59 IGARIVLT
-65 ASDGQKTITNI
+65 SGQKSITSNS
-76 LGEFIILKPTYPST
+76 GEFILSNVKYPNS
-90 LIVSMFGFLSDTISI
+90 LVVSMMGFISETVKL
-105 SKDALLRINLK
+105 SKDTLLRINLK
-116 KQVLEVS
+116 TQVQEIS
-123 TVVVTASRR
+123 DVVVTASRR

-146 RPELINNKGLAN
+146 KPELINNKGFSN
-158 LEQVV
+158 LEQAV

-204 DIGDAKWNAI
+204 DVGDAKWNAI

-259 QSGVYGDPRRKSMQW
+259 QSGVYGNPRRKSMQW
-274 WDKNPTFHLVD
+274 WDKNPTFHLAD

-291 FKNIGFTIGANAY
+291 YKYLGYTVGANAY
-304 IDSGFRQGEN
+304 LDSGFRQGEN
-314 EERYRIN
+314 EKRFRLN
-321 GSIYFK
+321 GSFYFK
-327 PKKHSKLRTGISY
+327 PKSNSKLKAGLSY
-340 NAQYQDLGVFILW
+340 NAQYQDMGVFILW
-353 KNDSMGY
+353 KNDTLGY
-360 QAQDNTLQR
+360 QAQDNTLSR

-377 DPYLKFYDK
+377 DPYIKFYDK
-386 YKNHHQLKTRYYL
+386 FQNQHQLKTRYYI
-399 VTTGND
+399 VTTGSD
-405 ATVGDASIAD
+405 AKVGDASIAD

-427 GTSINLSTGI
+427 GTSINLSAGI

-447 VFGDHISNN
+447 VFGDHISSN

-462 VESKFKLFDIT
+462 VESKFKQLDIT
-473 TGIRIEH
+473 AGMRIEH
-480 YKLDDMKADSRFFI
+480 YKLDMMKADSRFFI
-494 NDSLSIPVNAI
+494 NDSLSIPVYPI
-505 FRMGLHYKLNPSSHL
+505 FRMGLHYKLTPATHI

-525 QGVRFPSIAERFI
+525 QGVRFPSIAERFV
-538 STSIGGLTIFKNPN
+538 STSVGGLTIFKNPN
-552 LRPEKGWSSEIG
+552 LKPEKGWSSELG
-564 WKQIVK
+564 FKQLVK
-570 IGNSWKGFFDVAAFI
+570 LGSSWKGFFDVAAFI

-612 LDTETYNELLAQ
+612 LDTEAYNELIAQ
-624 GIVLSQLVGFRATN
+624 GIMLSQLVGFRATN

-654 GKIGNVELTTLMGYT
+654 GKIGEVELTSLLGYT

-682 RVSFSD
+682 RISFSD
-688 STSNMLKYRFNHL
+688 STSNMLKYRFKHL
-701 AKIDI
+701 VKLDI
-706 QASYK
+706 QATYK
-711 KFSFGI
+711 KFGLGI
-717 SSRYNSFMKNIDLM
+717 SLRYNSFMKNIDLM
-731 FILPIQTETGA
+731 FEEPILTDAGQ
-742 QFILPGLKEYRQKYN
+742 QFILPGLKEYRKN
-757 KGSLVFDTRIM
+757 NSNGALVFDSRFIYH
-768 FSITKELK
+768 ITKEMK
-776 LNAIVNNLFNA
+776 LNLIVNNLFNA

>member
-1 LQNNINLV
+1 MAKYFILFIL
-9 TFKIQIFNRFLM
+9 IL
-21 LNKFLLLI
+21 LNSTVFFSQTKGIVLDASNGDPI
-29 FLSSTNLFLSQT
+29 IGARIVLSS
-41 IRPEL
+41 
-46 KGVVLDDSDGEPI
+46 
-59 LGAKII
+59 
-65 ASDGQKTITNI
+65 GQKSITSNS
-76 LGEFIILKPTYPST
+76 GEFILSNVKYPN
-90 LIVSMFGFLSDTISI
+90 LLVVSMMGFISETIKV
-105 SKDALLRINLK
+105 SKDTLLTINLK
-116 KQVLEVS
+116 TQVQEIS
-123 TVVVTASRR
+123 DVVVTASRR

-146 RPELINNKGLAN
+146 KPELINNKGFSN
-158 LEQVV
+158 LEQAV

-204 DIGDAKWNAI
+204 DVGDAKWNAI

-249 SPKGNFSAKV
+249 SLKGNFSAKV
-259 QSGVYGDPRRKSMQW
+259 QSGVYGNPRRKSMQW
-274 WDKNPTFHLVD
+274 WDKNPTFHLAD

-291 FKNIGFTIGANAY
+291 YKYLGYTVGANAY
-304 IDSGFRQGEN
+304 LDSGFRQGEN
-314 EERYRIN
+314 EKRFRLN
-321 GSIYFK
+321 GSFYFK
-327 PKKHSKLRTGISY
+327 PKSNSKLKAGLSY

-353 KNDSMGY
+353 KNDTLGY
-360 QAQDNTLQR
+360 QAQDNTLSR

-377 DPYLKFYDK
+377 DPYIKFYDK
-386 YKNHHQLKTRYYL
+386 FQNQHQLKTRYYI
-399 VTTGND
+399 VTTGSD
-405 ATVGDASIAD
+405 AKVGDASIAD

-427 GTSINLSTGI
+427 GTSINLSAGI

-447 VFGDHISNN
+447 VFGDHISSN

-462 VESKFKLFDIT
+462 VESKLNRLDIT
-473 TGIRIEH
+473 AGMRIEH

-494 NDSLSIPVNAI
+494 NDSLSIPVYPI
-505 FRMGLHYKLNPSSHL
+505 FRMGMHYKLTPATHL

-525 QGVRFPSIAERFI
+525 QGVRFPSIAERFV
-538 STSIGGLTIFKNPN
+538 STSVGGLTIFKNPN
-552 LRPEKGWSSEIG
+552 LKPEKGWSSELG
-564 WKQIVK
+564 FKQLVK
-570 IGNSWKGFFDVAAFI
+570 LGSSWKGFLDVAAFI

-612 LDTETYNELLAQ
+612 LDTEAYNELIAQ

-654 GKIGNVELTTLMGYT
+654 GKIGEVELTSLLGYT

-682 RVSFSD
+682 RISFSD
-688 STSNMLKYRFNHL
+688 STSNMLKYRFKHL
-701 AKIDI
+701 VKMDI
-706 QASYK
+706 QATYK
-711 KFSFGI
+711 KFSLGI
-717 SSRYNSFMKNIDLM
+717 SLRYNSFMKNIDLM
-731 FILPIQTETGA
+731 FEEPILTDTGQ
-742 QFILPGLKEYRQKYN
+742 QFILPGLKEYRKN
-757 KGSLVFDTRIM
+757 NSSGALVFDSRFIYH
-768 FSITKELK
+768 ITKEMK
-776 LNAIVNNLFNA
+776 LNLIVNNLFNA

>member
-1 LQNNINLV
+1 MPKYFILFIL
-9 TFKIQIFNRFLM
+9 IL
-21 LNKFLLLI
+21 LNSTVFFSQTKGIVLDASNGDPI
-29 FLSSTNLFLSQT
+29 IGARIVLSS
-41 IRPEL
+41 
-46 KGVVLDDSDGEPI
+46 
-59 LGAKII
+59 
-65 ASDGQKTITNI
+65 GQKSITSNT
-76 LGEFIILKPTYPST
+76 GEFILSNVKYPNS
-90 LIVSMFGFLSDTISI
+90 LVVSMMGFISETIKL
-105 SKDALLRINLK
+105 SKDTLLTINLK
-116 KQVLEVS
+116 TQVQEIS
-123 TVVVTASRR
+123 DVVVTASRR

-146 RPELINNKGLAN
+146 KPELINNKGFSN
-158 LEQVV
+158 LEQAV

-191 VALLWNGVPMMSP
+191 VSLLWNGVPMMSP
-204 DIGDAKWNAI
+204 DVGDAKWNAI

-259 QSGVYGDPRRKSMQW
+259 QSGVYGNPRRKSMQW
-274 WDKNPTFHLVD
+274 WDKNPTFHLAD

-291 FKNIGFTIGANAY
+291 YKYLGYTVGANAY
-304 IDSGFRQGEN
+304 LDSGFRQGEN
-314 EERYRIN
+314 EKRFRLN
-321 GSIYFK
+321 GSFYFK
-327 PKKHSKLRTGISY
+327 PKSNSKLKAGLSY

-353 KNDSMGY
+353 KNDTLGY
-360 QAQDNTLQR
+360 QAQDNTLSR

-377 DPYLKFYDK
+377 DPYIKFYDK
-386 YKNHHQLKTRYYL
+386 FQNQHQLKTRYYI
-399 VTTGND
+399 VTTGSD
-405 ATVGDASIAD
+405 AKVGDASIAD

-427 GTSINLSTGI
+427 GTSINLSAGI

-447 VFGDHISNN
+447 VFGDHISSN

-462 VESKFKLFDIT
+462 VESKLNRLDIT
-473 TGIRIEH
+473 AGMRIEH
-480 YKLDDMKADSRFFI
+480 YKLDTMPVDSRFKL
-494 NDSLSIPVNAI
+494 NDSLSIPVYPI
-505 FRMGLHYKLNPSSHL
+505 FRMGMHYKLTPATHL

-525 QGVRFPSIAERFI
+525 QGVRFPSIAERFV
-538 STSIGGLTIFKNPN
+538 STSVGGLTIFKNPN
-552 LRPEKGWSSEIG
+552 LKPEKGWSSELG
-564 WKQIVK
+564 FKQLVK
-570 IGNSWKGFFDVAAFI
+570 LGSSWKGFFDVAAFI

-612 LDTETYNELLAQ
+612 LDTEAYNELIAQ

-646 LEFSFNSQ
+646 LELSFNSQ
-654 GKIGNVELTTLMGYT
+654 GKIGEVELTSLLGYT

-682 RVSFSD
+682 RISFSD
-688 STSNMLKYRFNHL
+688 STSNMLKYRFKHL
-701 AKIDI
+701 VKMDI
-706 QASYK
+706 QATYK
-711 KFSFGI
+711 KFSLGI
-717 SSRYNSFMKNIDLM
+717 SLRYNSFMKNIDLM
-731 FILPIQTETGA
+731 FEEPILTDTGQ
-742 QFILPGLKEYRQKYN
+742 QFILPGLKEYRKN
-757 KGSLVFDTRIM
+757 NSSGALVFDSRFIYH
-768 FSITKELK
+768 ITKEMK
-776 LNAIVNNLFNA
+776 LNLIVNNLFNA

>member
-1 LQNNINLV
+1 MPKYFILFIL
-9 TFKIQIFNRFLM
+9 IL
-21 LNKFLLLI
+21 LNSTVFFSQTKGIVLDASNGDPI
-29 FLSSTNLFLSQT
+29 IGARIVLSS
-41 IRPEL
+41 
-46 KGVVLDDSDGEPI
+46 
-59 LGAKII
+59 
-65 ASDGQKTITNI
+65 GQKSITSNT
-76 LGEFIILKPTYPST
+76 GEFILSNVKYPNS
-90 LIVSMFGFLSDTISI
+90 LVVSMMGFISETIKL
-105 SKDALLRINLK
+105 SKDTLLTINLK
-116 KQVLEVS
+116 TQVQEIS
-123 TVVVTASRR
+123 DVVVTASRR

-146 RPELINNKGLAN
+146 KPELINNKGFSN
-158 LEQVV
+158 LEQAV

-204 DIGDAKWNAI
+204 DVGDAKWNAI

-259 QSGVYGDPRRKSMQW
+259 QSGVYGNPRRKSMQW
-274 WDKNPTFHLVD
+274 WDKNPTFHLAD

-291 FKNIGFTIGANAY
+291 YKYLGYTVGANAY
-304 IDSGFRQGEN
+304 LDSGFRQGEN
-314 EERYRIN
+314 EKRFRLN
-321 GSIYFK
+321 GSFYFK
-327 PKKHSKLRTGISY
+327 PKSNSKLKAGLSY
-340 NAQYQDLGVFILW
+340 NAQYQDMGVFILW
-353 KNDSMGY
+353 KNDTLGY
-360 QAQDNTLQR
+360 QAQDNTLSR

-377 DPYLKFYDK
+377 DPYIKFYDK
-386 YKNHHQLKTRYYL
+386 FQNQHQLKTRYYL
-399 VTTGND
+399 VTSGNESK
-405 ATVGDASIAD
+405 VGDASIAD

-427 GTSINLSTGI
+427 GTSINLSAGI

-447 VFGDHISNN
+447 VFGDHISSN

-462 VESKFKLFDIT
+462 VESKFKQLDIT
-473 TGIRIEH
+473 AGMRIEH
-480 YKLDDMKADSRFFI
+480 YKLDEMKADSRFFI
-494 NDSLSIPVNAI
+494 NDSLSIPVYPI
-505 FRMGLHYKLNPSSHL
+505 FRMGMHYKLTPATHI

-525 QGVRFPSIAERFI
+525 QGVRFPSIAERFV
-538 STSIGGLTIFKNPN
+538 STSVGGLTIFKNPN
-552 LRPEKGWSSEIG
+552 LKPEKGWSSELG
-564 WKQIVK
+564 FKQLVK
-570 IGNSWKGFFDVAAFI
+570 LGSSWKGFFDVAAFI

-612 LDTETYNELLAQ
+612 LDTEAYNELIAQ

-654 GKIGNVELTTLMGYT
+654 GKIGEVELTSLLGYT
-669 YMNPISLNQDPTY
+669 YMNPISLNQDSTY
-682 RVSFSD
+682 RISFSD
-688 STSNMLKYRFNHL
+688 STSNMLKYRFKHL
-701 AKIDI
+701 VKLDI
-706 QASYK
+706 QATYK
-711 KFSFGI
+711 KFSLGV
-717 SSRYNSFMKNIDLM
+717 SLRYNSFMKNIDLM
-731 FILPIQTETGA
+731 FEEPILTDAGE
-742 QFILPGLKEYRQKYN
+742 QFILPGLKEYRKN
-757 KGSLVFDTRIM
+757 NSSGALVFDSRFIYH
-768 FSITKELK
+768 ITKEMK
-776 LNAIVNNLFNA
+776 LNLIVNNLFNA

>member
-1 LQNNINLV
+1 MPKYFILFIL
-9 TFKIQIFNRFLM
+9 IL
-21 LNKFLLLI
+21 LNSTVFFSQTKGIVLDASNGDPI
-29 FLSSTNLFLSQT
+29 IGARIVLSS
-41 IRPEL
+41 
-46 KGVVLDDSDGEPI
+46 
-59 LGAKII
+59 
-65 ASDGQKTITNI
+65 GQKSITSNT
-76 LGEFIILKPTYPST
+76 GEFILSNVKYPN
-90 LIVSMFGFLSDTISI
+90 LLVVSMMGFISETVKL
-105 SKDALLRINLK
+105 SKDTLLTINLK
-116 KQVLEVS
+116 TQVQEIS
-123 TVVVTASRR
+123 DVVVTASRR

-146 RPELINNKGLAN
+146 KPELINNKGFSN
-158 LEQVV
+158 LEQAV

-204 DIGDAKWNAI
+204 DVGDAKWNAI

-259 QSGVYGDPRRKSMQW
+259 QSGVYGNPRRKSMQW
-274 WDKNPTFHLVD
+274 WDKNPTFHLAD

-291 FKNIGFTIGANAY
+291 YKYLGYTVGANAY
-304 IDSGFRQGEN
+304 LDSGFRQGEN
-314 EERYRIN
+314 EKRFRLN
-321 GSIYFK
+321 GSFYFK
-327 PKKHSKLRTGISY
+327 PKSNSKLKAGLSY

-353 KNDSMGY
+353 KNDTLGY
-360 QAQDNTLQR
+360 QAQDNTLSR

-377 DPYLKFYDK
+377 DPYIKFYDK
-386 YKNHHQLKTRYYL
+386 FQNQHQLKTRYYI
-399 VTTGND
+399 VTTGSD
-405 ATVGDASIAD
+405 AKVGDASIAD

-427 GTSINLSTGI
+427 GTSINLSAGI

-447 VFGDHISNN
+447 VFGDHISSN

-462 VESKFKLFDIT
+462 VESKLNRLDIT
-473 TGIRIEH
+473 AGMRIEH

-494 NDSLSIPVNAI
+494 NDSLSIPVYPI
-505 FRMGLHYKLNPSSHL
+505 FRMGLHYKLTPATHL

-525 QGVRFPSIAERFI
+525 QGVRFPSIAERFV
-538 STSIGGLTIFKNPN
+538 STSVGGLTIFKNPN
-552 LRPEKGWSSEIG
+552 LKPEKGWSSELG
-564 WKQIVK
+564 FKQLVK
-570 IGNSWKGFFDVAAFI
+570 LGSSWKGFFDVAAFI

-612 LDTETYNELLAQ
+612 LDTEAYNELIAQ

-654 GKIGNVELTTLMGYT
+654 GKIGEVELTSLLGYT

-682 RVSFSD
+682 RISFSD
-688 STSNMLKYRFNHL
+688 STSNMLKYRFKHL
-701 AKIDI
+701 VKMDI
-706 QASYK
+706 QATYK
-711 KFSFGI
+711 KFSLGI
-717 SSRYNSFMKNIDLM
+717 SLRYNSFMKNIDLM
-731 FILPIQTETGA
+731 FEEPILTDTGQ
-742 QFILPGLKEYRQKYN
+742 QFILPGLKEYRKN
-757 KGSLVFDTRIM
+757 NSSGALVFDSRFIYH
-768 FSITKELK
+768 ITKEMK
-776 LNAIVNNLFNA
+776 LNLIVNNLFNA

>member
-1 LQNNINLV
+1 MPKYFILFIL
-9 TFKIQIFNRFLM
+9 IL
-21 LNKFLLLI
+21 LNSTVFFSQTKGIVLDASNGDPI
-29 FLSSTNLFLSQT
+29 IGARIVLSS
-41 IRPEL
+41 
-46 KGVVLDDSDGEPI
+46 
-59 LGAKII
+59 
-65 ASDGQKTITNI
+65 GQKSITSNT
-76 LGEFIILKPTYPST
+76 GEFILSNVKYPNS
-90 LIVSMFGFLSDTISI
+90 LVVSLMGFISETVKL
-105 SKDALLRINLK
+105 SKDTLLTINLK
-116 KQVLEVS
+116 TQVQEIS
-123 TVVVTASRR
+123 DVVVTASRR

-146 RPELINNKGLAN
+146 KPELINNKGFSN
-158 LEQVV
+158 LEQAV

-204 DIGDAKWNAI
+204 DMGDAKWNAI

-259 QSGVYGDPRRKSMQW
+259 QSGVYGNPRRKSMQW
-274 WDKNPTFHLVD
+274 WDKNPTFHLAD

-291 FKNIGFTIGANAY
+291 YKYLGYTVGANAY
-304 IDSGFRQGEN
+304 LDSGFRQGEN
-314 EERYRIN
+314 EKRFRLN
-321 GSIYFK
+321 GSFYFK
-327 PKKHSKLRTGISY
+327 PKSNSKLKAGLSY
-340 NAQYQDLGVFILW
+340 NAQYQDIGVFILW
-353 KNDSMGY
+353 KNDTLGY
-360 QAQDNTLQR
+360 QAQDNTLSR

-377 DPYLKFYDK
+377 DPYIKFYDK
-386 YKNHHQLKTRYYL
+386 FQNQHQLKTRYYI
-399 VTTGND
+399 VTTGSD
-405 ATVGDASIAD
+405 ASVGDASIAD

-427 GTSINLSTGI
+427 GTSINLSAGI

-447 VFGDHISNN
+447 VFGDHISSN

-462 VESKFKLFDIT
+462 VESKLNRLDIT
-473 TGIRIEH
+473 AGMRIEH
-480 YKLDDMKADSRFFI
+480 YKLDKMKADSRFFI
-494 NDSLSIPVNAI
+494 NDSLSIPVYPI
-505 FRMGLHYKLNPSSHL
+505 FRMGLHYKLTPASHL

-525 QGVRFPSIAERFI
+525 QGVRFPSIAERFV
-538 STSIGGLTIFKNPN
+538 STSVGGLTIFKNPN
-552 LRPEKGWSSEIG
+552 LKPEKGWSSELG
-564 WKQIVK
+564 FKQVFK
-570 IGNSWKGFFDVAAFI
+570 LGSSWKGFLDVAAFI

-612 LDTETYNELLAQ
+612 LDTEAYNELIAQ

-646 LEFSFNSQ
+646 LELSFNSQ
-654 GKIGNVELTTLMGYT
+654 GKIGEVELTSLLGYT

-682 RVSFSD
+682 RISFSD
-688 STSNMLKYRFNHL
+688 STSNMLKYRFKHL
-701 AKIDI
+701 VKMDI
-706 QASYK
+706 QATYK
-711 KFSFGI
+711 RFSLGI
-717 SSRYNSFMKNIDLM
+717 SLRYNSFMKNIDLM
-731 FILPIQTETGA
+731 FEEPIITDTGQ
-742 QFILPGLKEYRQKYN
+742 QFILPGLREYRKN
-757 KGSLVFDTRIM
+757 NSNGALVFDNRFIYH
-768 FSITKELK
+768 ITKEMK
-776 LNAIVNNLFNA
+776 LNLIVNNLFNA

>member
-1 LQNNINLV
+1 MPKYFILFIL
-9 TFKIQIFNRFLM
+9 IL
-21 LNKFLLLI
+21 LNSTVFFSQTKGIVLDASNGDPI
-29 FLSSTNLFLSQT
+29 IGARIVLSS
-41 IRPEL
+41 
-46 KGVVLDDSDGEPI
+46 
-59 LGAKII
+59 
-65 ASDGQKTITNI
+65 GQKSITSNT
-76 LGEFIILKPTYPST
+76 GEFILSNVKYPNS
-90 LIVSMFGFLSDTISI
+90 LVVSMMGFISETVKL
-105 SKDALLRINLK
+105 SKDTLLTINLK
-116 KQVLEVS
+116 TQVQEIS
-123 TVVVTASRR
+123 DVVVTASRR

-146 RPELINNKGLAN
+146 KPELINNKGFSN
-158 LEQVV
+158 LEQAV

-204 DIGDAKWNAI
+204 DVGDAKWNAI

-259 QSGVYGDPRRKSMQW
+259 QSGVYGNPRRKSMQW
-274 WDKNPTFHLVD
+274 WDKNPTFHLAD

-291 FKNIGFTIGANAY
+291 YKYLGYTVGANAY
-304 IDSGFRQGEN
+304 LDSGFRQGEN
-314 EERYRIN
+314 EKRFRLN
-321 GSIYFK
+321 GSFYFK
-327 PKKHSKLRTGISY
+327 PKSNSKLKAGLSY

-353 KNDSMGY
+353 KNDSLGY
-360 QAQDNTLQR
+360 QAQDNTLSR

-377 DPYLKFYDK
+377 DPYIKFYDK
-386 YKNHHQLKTRYYL
+386 FQNQHQLKTRYYI
-399 VTTGND
+399 VTTGSD
-405 ATVGDASIAD
+405 AKVGDASIAD

-427 GTSINLSTGI
+427 GTSINLSAGI

-447 VFGDHISNN
+447 VFGDHISSN

-462 VESKFKLFDIT
+462 VESKFKQLDIT
-473 TGIRIEH
+473 AGMRIEH

-494 NDSLSIPVNAI
+494 NDSLSIPVYPI
-505 FRMGLHYKLNPSSHL
+505 FRMGLHYKLTPATHL

-525 QGVRFPSIAERFI
+525 QGVRFPSIAERFV
-538 STSIGGLTIFKNPN
+538 STSVGGLTIFKNPN
-552 LRPEKGWSSEIG
+552 LKPEKGWSSELG
-564 WKQIVK
+564 FKQLVK
-570 IGNSWKGFFDVAAFI
+570 LGSSWKGFFDVAAFI

-612 LDTETYNELLAQ
+612 LDTEAYNELIAQ

-646 LEFSFNSQ
+646 LELSFNSQ
-654 GKIGNVELTTLMGYT
+654 GKIGEVELTSLLGYT

-682 RVSFSD
+682 RISFSD
-688 STSNMLKYRFNHL
+688 STSNMLKYRFKHL
-701 AKIDI
+701 VKMDI
-706 QASYK
+706 QATYK
-711 KFSFGI
+711 KFSLGI
-717 SSRYNSFMKNIDLM
+717 SLRYNSFMKNIDLM
-731 FILPIQTETGA
+731 FEEPILTDTGQ
-742 QFILPGLKEYRQKYN
+742 QFILPGLREYRKN
-757 KGSLVFDTRIM
+757 NSSGALVFDSRFIYH
-768 FSITKELK
+768 ITKEMK
-776 LNAIVNNLFNA
+776 LNLIVNNLFNA

>member
-1 LQNNINLV
+1 
-9 TFKIQIFNRFLM
+9 M

-41 IRPEL
+41 

-249 SPKGNFSAKV
+249 NPKGNFSAKV

-274 WDKNPTFHLVD
+274 WDKNPTFHLAD

-327 PKKHSKLRTGISY
+327 PKKHSKLKTGISY

-353 KNDSMGY
+353 KNDSLGY
-360 QAQDNTLQR
+360 QAQDNTLTR
-369 QKAIRINV
+369 QKAIRINI

-399 VTTGND
+399 VTTGNE

-421 QFQRKF
+421 QFQRKI
-427 GTSINLSTGI
+427 GVSTNLSTGI
-437 THNLGQVKSW
+437 THNSGNVNSW
-447 VFGDHISNN
+447 VFGDHNFKN
-456 SALYGQ
+456 SAIYAQ
-462 VESKFKLFDIT
+462 FDSKINRLDIT
-473 TGIRIEH
+473 AGVRLEH
-480 YKLDDMKADSRFFI
+480 YKLDTMAADSRFFI
-494 NDSLSIPVNAI
+494 TDSLSIPIYPI
-505 FRMGLHYKLNPSSHL
+505 FRFGIHYKLNPYSHL

-525 QGVRFPSIAERFI
+525 QGVRFPSIAERFV
-538 STSIGGLTIFKNPN
+538 STSVGGLVIFKNPD
-552 LRPEKGWSSEIG
+552 LLPEKGWSGEIG

-585 NEYSNMTEFTF
+585 NQYSNMTEFTF

-646 LEFSFNSQ
+646 LELSFNSQ

-669 YMNPISLNQDPTY
+669 YMNPISLNKNPFY
-682 RVSFSD
+682 RLTFSD
-688 STSNMLKYRFNHL
+688 CGSNMLKYRFNHL
-701 AKIDI
+701 AKIDV

-731 FILPIQTETGA
+731 FEDPITTDAGP

>member
-1 LQNNINLV
+1 
-9 TFKIQIFNRFLM
+9 M
-21 LNKFLLLI
+21 M
-29 FLSSTNLFLSQT
+29 
-41 IRPEL
+41 
-46 KGVVLDDSDGEPI
+46 G
-59 LGAKII
+59 
-65 ASDGQKTITNI
+65 
-76 LGEFIILKPTYPST
+76 FISETVKL
-90 LIVSMFGFLSDTISI
+90 
-105 SKDALLRINLK
+105 SKDSLLTINLK
-116 KQVLEVS
+116 TQVQEIS
-123 TVVVTASRR
+123 DVVVTASRR

-146 RPELINNKGLAN
+146 KPELINNKGFSN
-158 LEQVV
+158 LEQAV

-204 DIGDAKWNAI
+204 DVGDAKWNAI

-259 QSGVYGDPRRKSMQW
+259 QSGVYGNPRRKSMQW
-274 WDKNPTFHLVD
+274 WDKNPTFHLAD

-291 FKNIGFTIGANAY
+291 YKYLGYTVGANAY
-304 IDSGFRQGEN
+304 LDSGFRQGEN
-314 EERYRIN
+314 EKRFRLN
-321 GSIYFK
+321 GSFYFK
-327 PKKHSKLRTGISY
+327 PKSNSKLKAGLSY
-340 NAQYQDLGVFILW
+340 NAQYQDMGVFILW
-353 KNDSMGY
+353 KNDTLGY
-360 QAQDNTLQR
+360 QAQDNTLSR

-377 DPYLKFYDK
+377 DPYIKFYDK
-386 YKNHHQLKTRYYL
+386 FQNQHQLKTRYYI
-399 VTTGND
+399 VTTGSD
-405 ATVGDASIAD
+405 AKVGDASIAD

-427 GTSINLSTGI
+427 GTSINLSAGI

-447 VFGDHISNN
+447 VFGDHISSN

-462 VESKFKLFDIT
+462 VESKFKQLDIT
-473 TGIRIEH
+473 AGIRIEH
-480 YKLDDMKADSRFFI
+480 YKLDEMKADSRFFI
-494 NDSLSIPVNAI
+494 NDSLSIPVYPI
-505 FRMGLHYKLNPSSHL
+505 FRMGLHYKLTPATHI

-525 QGVRFPSIAERFI
+525 QGVRFPSIAERFV
-538 STSIGGLTIFKNPN
+538 STSVGGLTIFKNPN
-552 LRPEKGWSSEIG
+552 LKPEKGWSSELG
-564 WKQIVK
+564 FKQLVK
-570 IGNSWKGFFDVAAFI
+570 LGSSWKGFFDVAAFI

-612 LDTETYNELLAQ
+612 LDTEAYNELIAQ
-624 GIVLSQLVGFRATN
+624 GIMLSQLVGFRATN

-654 GKIGNVELTTLMGYT
+654 GKIGEVELTSLLGYT

-682 RVSFSD
+682 RISFSD
-688 STSNMLKYRFNHL
+688 STSNMLKYRFKHL
-701 AKIDI
+701 VKLDI
-706 QASYK
+706 QATYK
-711 KFSFGI
+711 KFSLGI
-717 SSRYNSFMKNIDLM
+717 SLRYNSFMKNIDLM
-731 FILPIQTETGA
+731 FEEPILTDAGE
-742 QFILPGLKEYRQKYN
+742 QFILPGLKEYRKN
-757 KGSLVFDTRIM
+757 NSSGALVFDSRFIYH
-768 FSITKELK
+768 ITKEMK
-776 LNAIVNNLFNA
+776 LNLIVNNLFNA

>member
-1 LQNNINLV
+1 MPRYFILFIL
-9 TFKIQIFNRFLM
+9 IL
-21 LNKFLLLI
+21 LNSKVFFSQTKGIVLDASNGDPI
-29 FLSSTNLFLSQT
+29 IGARIVLSS
-41 IRPEL
+41 
-46 KGVVLDDSDGEPI
+46 
-59 LGAKII
+59 
-65 ASDGQKTITNI
+65 GQKSITSNT
-76 LGEFIILKPTYPST
+76 GEFILSNVKYPN
-90 LIVSMFGFLSDTISI
+90 LLVVSLMGFISETIKL
-105 SKDALLRINLK
+105 SKDTLLTINLK
-116 KQVLEVS
+116 TQVQEIS
-123 TVVVTASRR
+123 DVVVTASRR

-146 RPELINNKGLAN
+146 KPELINNKGFSN
-158 LEQVV
+158 LEQAV

-204 DIGDAKWNAI
+204 DVGDAKWNAI

-259 QSGVYGDPRRKSMQW
+259 QSGVYGNPRRKSMQW
-274 WDKNPTFHLVD
+274 WDKNPTFHLAD

-291 FKNIGFTIGANAY
+291 YKYLGYTVGANAY
-304 IDSGFRQGEN
+304 LDSGFRQGEN
-314 EERYRIN
+314 EKRFRLN
-321 GSIYFK
+321 GSFYFK
-327 PKKHSKLRTGISY
+327 PKSNSKLKAGLSY
-340 NAQYQDLGVFILW
+340 NAQYQDMGVFILW
-353 KNDSMGY
+353 KNDTLGY
-360 QAQDNTLQR
+360 QAQDNTLSR

-377 DPYLKFYDK
+377 DPYIKFYDK
-386 YKNHHQLKTRYYL
+386 FKNQHQLKTRYYL
-399 VTTGND
+399 VTSGNESK
-405 ATVGDASIAD
+405 VGDASIAD

-427 GTSINLSTGI
+427 GTSINLSAGI

-447 VFGDHISNN
+447 VFGDHISSN

-462 VESKFKLFDIT
+462 VESKLNRLDIT
-473 TGIRIEH
+473 AGMRIEH

-494 NDSLSIPVNAI
+494 NDSLSIPVYPI
-505 FRMGLHYKLNPSSHL
+505 FRMGMHYKLTPATHL

-525 QGVRFPSIAERFI
+525 QGVRFPSIAERFV
-538 STSIGGLTIFKNPN
+538 STSVGGLTIFKNPN
-552 LRPEKGWSSEIG
+552 LKPEKGWSSELG
-564 WKQIVK
+564 FKQLVK
-570 IGNSWKGFFDVAAFI
+570 LGSSWKGFFDVAAFI
-585 NEYSNMTEFTF
+585 NEYKNMTEFTF

-612 LDTETYNELLAQ
+612 LDTEAYNELIAQ

-654 GKIGNVELTTLMGYT
+654 GKIGGVELTSLLGYT
-669 YMNPISLNQDPTY
+669 YMNPISLNQDSTY
-682 RVSFSD
+682 RISFSD
-688 STSNMLKYRFNHL
+688 STSNMLKYRFKHL
-701 AKIDI
+701 VKLDI
-706 QASYK
+706 QATYK
-711 KFSFGI
+711 KFSLGI
-717 SSRYNSFMKNIDLM
+717 SLRYNSFMKNIDLM
-731 FILPIQTETGA
+731 FEEPILTDAGQ
-742 QFILPGLKEYRQKYN
+742 QFILPGLKEYRKN
-757 KGSLVFDTRIM
+757 NSSGALVFDSRFIYH
-768 FSITKELK
+768 ITKEMK
-776 LNAIVNNLFNA
+776 LNLIVNNLFNA